1 MVKVEVQGLNELL
14 NKFNDLSATAKDG
27 VQKSLNEW
35 ANNTA
40 AEAKS
45 LVSAN
50 SSDMGGLQNS
60 ISAQYGNFEASVVAS
75 AAYAAYIEFGTKKF
89 AAEYVSSLPSN
100 WEQYAAR
107 YKGTGTG
114 RNENFF
120 EIILAWVKRKGIV
133 APIYRGGSGKNRN
146 RQKEKIEVEA
156 AAYLIAKSILI
167 NGIKQK
173 PFLRPSAEKFIPL
186 LIEDI
191 KNSIKL

>member
-1 MVKVEVQGLNELL
+1 MVKIEVKGLDVLL
-14 NKFNDLSATAKDG
+14 DKFNDLSARAKDG

-35 ANNTA
+35 ANRTS

-45 LVSAN
+45 TVSAN
-50 SSDMGGLQNS
+50 SSDLGMLQNS
-60 ISAQYGNFEASVVAS
+60 ISAQYGNLEASVVAS

-89 AAEYVSSLPSN
+89 AASYVSSLPSN
-100 WEQYAAR
+100 WQEYANR

-120 EIILAWVKRKGIV
+120 DVILAWVKRKGIIT
-133 APIYRGGSGKNRN
+133 PIYRGGSGKNRN
-146 RQKEKIEVEA
+146 RQKEKIEQEA

-167 NGIKQK
+167 NGIKPK
-173 PFLRPSAEKFIPL
+173 PFLYPSAEKFIPL
-186 LIEDI
+186 LLEDI

>member
-14 NKFNDLSATAKDG
+14 NKFNDLSAKAKDG

-35 ANNTA
+35 ANRTS

-45 LVSAN
+45 VVSAN
-50 SSDMGGLQNS
+50 SSDLGMLQNS
-60 ISAQYGNFEASVVAS
+60 ISAQYGNFEASVVTS

-89 AAEYVSSLPSN
+89 AANYVSSLPSN
-100 WEQYAAR
+100 WQEYANR

-120 EIILAWVKRKGIV
+120 DVILAWVKRKGIV
-133 APIYRGGSGKNRN
+133 GPIFRGGSGKNRN
-146 RQKEKIEVEA
+146 RQKEKIEQEA

-167 NGIKQK
+167 NGIKPH
-173 PFLRPSAEKFIPL
+173 PFLYPSAEKFIPL
-186 LIEDI
+186 LLEDI